1 MDWKESDEAHRIAI
15 GWDIPAISNIRIHG
29 EPYRIAS
36 QGTWTY
42 DEDHR
47 LVLKLKIVFQETP
60 FTRFLRFYLKD
71 SHLLLRCSELPGESF
86 LYSSFALLLEP
97 FEHHP
102 ILGSAL
108 DRMHIDYLDYRIQRV
123 FSPKIHLHRW

>member
-1 MDWKESDEAHRIAI
+1 MSQISLRAPKEPPAACRSIIDVTWHTEEAPSIGLAPLLLQAIQNNYTRGVTSIHFSLWKDQFFMDWKESDEAHRIAI

-47 LVLKLKIVFQETP
+47 LVLKLKIVFQDNKK
-60 FTRFLRFYLKD
+60 RKRL
-71 SHLLLRCSELPGESF
+71 S
-86 LYSSFALLLEP
+86 
-97 FEHHP
+97 
-102 ILGSAL
+102 
-108 DRMHIDYLDYRIQRV
+108 
-123 FSPKIHLHRW
+123 